1 MREFTRTIINSLT
14 RRRIDSPVDEVYN
27 GGKKIRFQK
36 EKGSNRSLI
45 SAWNIANKLIFV
57 YASVRDFYFR
67 SKKEKE
73 IFFKRE
79 SRGEGTNE
87 EKLYKILRSVY
98 RILLKAEAHNAETW
112 NNNFSYTI
120 PREN

>member
-1 MREFTRTIINSLT
+1 ML
-14 RRRIDSPVDEVYN
+14 
-27 GGKKIRFQK
+27 RF
-36 EKGSNRSLI
+36 RL
-45 SAWNIANKLIFV
+45 
-57 YASVRDFYFR
+57 RDFYFR